1 MKVLILG
8 HKGML
13 GHMVLKYLTD
23 SNINVIT
30 TNTRWPEN
38 QNEIKTFDGDYII
51 NCIGA
56 IPQRINNFNINW
68 QLPIWLDL
76 NTPCRVI
83 HPGTD
88 CEMDGDDYGISKNIA
103 GNYIRSLSKQTK
115 SIKTSI
121 IGPELNSNASLLEW
135 FLSQEGEVFGY
146 TKAIWNGNTTLS
158 WAVMCLTLMNTWDKI
173 SLNEI
178 ILSTDPISKFELL
191 NAIKT
196 EFNKDIDILEK
207 DLGTNKCLNGTI
219 HTGTIQKQLKEL
231 KEYYYEQKINY
242 ITSY

>member
-1 MKVLILG
+1 MNIPVE
-8 HKGML
+8 
-13 GHMVLKYLTD
+13 LKYTKD
-23 SNINVIT
+23 HE
-30 TNTRWPEN
+30 W
-38 QNEIKTFDGDYII
+38 IKIEG
-51 NCIGA
+51 
-56 IPQRINNFNINW
+56 
-68 QLPIWLDL
+68 
-76 NTPCRVI
+76 
-83 HPGTD
+83 
-88 CEMDGDDYGISKNIA
+88 NIA
-103 GNYIRSLSKQTK
+103 TVGITDFAQ
-115 SIKTSI
+115 
-121 IGPELNSNASLLEW
+121 GELGDIVYVDVDTLDDTVE
-135 FLSQEGEVFGY
+135 EGEVFGY